1 MNWLQALSPSSIY
14 IRTTGI
20 LLIAFLAFAVMIL
33 SAVAHFTIMP
43 LARSAGDDLAALMLL
58 SARSWAEIPPPARE
72 EFNDRLYQD
81 HGLRIREPREPL
93 PPVGNLPLP
102 YLEFVQQSLSRR
114 AGFDLPLRPQMHEGE
129 QWYWADL
136 SIGGQNL
143 RIGLSLARVATRH
156 LDGALVVLVI
166 TALLV
171 PLTAVFM
178 AGRTT
183 RRIRLLSA
191 AVADVSQGQQPAP
204 LPDRGSREVRMLAS
218 NFNRMAHQVRDLLA
232 NRTTLLAGISHD
244 LRTPLTRMRLS
255 LEILRD
261 KHDPKLIEGICKD
274 LENMDRIIGQTL
286 ALSRDLENREIQS
299 VDLVALIE
307 QIIADVGRGEES
319 DIRWAGSAPS
329 CTRTVNPVALQR
341 ILSNLIEN
349 AIRYGNGSR
358 VEVTLQCNPTVTI
371 RVKDRGPGIPDDQL
385 EAVFRPFHRLD
396 SSRSAQTGGS
406 GLGLAIVQQLAKAN
420 GWQVSLHPRDG
431 GGTEARV
438 AIPPL
443 RSAEPETRG
452 RTNATHSIN

>member
-1 MNWLQALSPSSIY
+1 MRWLQALFPSSIY
-14 IRTTGI
+14 LRTTGI
-20 LLIAFLAFAVMIL
+20 LLVAFLAFAVLIL

-93 PPVGNLPLP
+93 PPGDSLPLP
-102 YLEFVQQSLSRR
+102 YLEFVEQSLSRR

-143 RIGLSLARVATRH
+143 RIGLSLERVATRH
-156 LDGALVVLVI
+156 FNGALVVLVI

-183 RRIRLLSA
+183 RRVRMLSA

-204 LPDRGSREVRMLAS
+204 LPDRGPREVRMLAS
-218 NFNRMAHQVRDLLA
+218 NFNRMAQQVRELLA

-286 ALSRDLENREIQS
+286 ALSRDLENRQVET

-307 QIIADVGRGEES
+307 QIIADVGRGEDN
-319 DIRWAGSAPS
+319 DIRWAGSAPT
-329 CTRTVNPVALQR
+329 CTRTLNPVALQR

-349 AIRYGNGSR
+349 AIRYGDGSR
-358 VEVTLQCNPTVTI
+358 VEVTLQCAPTVSI
-371 RVKDRGPGIPDDQL
+371 RVKDRGPGIPGDQL

-396 SSRSAQTGGS
+396 SSRSSQTGGS
-406 GLGLAIVQQLAKAN
+406 GLGLAIVAQLAQTN
-420 GWQVSLHPRDG
+420 GWQVSLQPREG
-431 GGTEARV
+431 GGTEALV
-438 AIPPL
+438 VIPPL
-443 RSAEPETRG
+443 RSG
-452 RTNATHSIN
+452 RIDAG

>member
-1 MNWLQALSPSSIY
+1 MRWPQALSPSSIY
-14 IRTTGI
+14 LRTTGI
-20 LLIAFLAFAVMIL
+20 LLIAYLAFALLIL
-33 SAVAHFTIMP
+33 SAVAHFTIVP

-58 SARSWAEIPPPARE
+58 SARSWAEIPAPARE

-93 PPVGNLPLP
+93 PPVDSLPLP
-102 YLEFVQQSLSRR
+102 YLQFVEQSLSRR
-114 AGFDLPLRPQMHEGE
+114 AGFDLPLRPQMYQGE

-143 RIGLSLARVATRH
+143 RIGLSLERVATRH

-183 RRIRLLSA
+183 RRVRLLSA

-204 LPDRGSREVRMLAS
+204 LPDRGPREVRMLAS
-218 NFNRMAHQVRDLLA
+218 NFNRMTRQVRELLA

-255 LEILRD
+255 LEILRN
-261 KHDPKLIEGICKD
+261 KHDPKLIDGICKD
-274 LENMDRIIGQTL
+274 LGTMDRIIGQTL
-286 ALSRDLENREIQS
+286 ELSRDLENRQVET

-307 QIIADVGRGEES
+307 QIIADVGRGEEK
-319 DIRWAGSAPS
+319 DIRWAGSAPT
-329 CTRTVNPVALQR
+329 CTRTLNPVALQR

-358 VEVTLQCNPTVTI
+358 VEVTLQCAPTVTI
-371 RVKDRGPGIPDDQL
+371 RVKDRGPGIPSDQL

-396 SSRSAQTGGS
+396 TSRSSQTGGS
-406 GLGLAIVQQLAKAN
+406 GLGLAIVEQLAKAN
-420 GWQVSLHPRDG
+420 GWHVSLQPREG
-431 GGTEARV
+431 GGTEAHV
-438 AIPPL
+438 VIPPL
-443 RSAEPETRG
+443 RSGEIDTG
-452 RTNATHSIN
+452 